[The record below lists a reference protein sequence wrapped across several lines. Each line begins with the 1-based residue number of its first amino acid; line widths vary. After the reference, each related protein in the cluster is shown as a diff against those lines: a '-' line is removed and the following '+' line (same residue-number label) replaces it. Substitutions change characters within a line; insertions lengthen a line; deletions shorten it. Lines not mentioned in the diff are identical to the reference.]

1 MYPAVKRALDVAAS
15 LLLLVVLSP
24 FMVAITL
31 LLTVTQPRHVLFC
44 QKRVGKDDKMFTIR
58 KFCTLYPSS
67 VVSVPVGGDIATPIG
82 AALRAWS
89 LDELPQLWN
98 ILMGEMS
105 FVGPRPVVPEE
116 SALLLRR
123 RQLGAVGVRP
133 GLTGLAQV
141 RGRKR
146 LNVEDKARCD
156 AYYCKQMSFSLDCYI
171 LWRTL
176 FCVHCKEGTEHKNS
190 LTNPL

>member
-1 MYPAVKRALDVAAS
+1 MYPVVKRILDIVVS
-15 LLLLVVLSP
+15 LLLL
-24 FMVAITL
+24 IL
-31 LLTVTQPRHVLFC
+31 LLPLIAAIALLLLFTQPRHVLFC
-44 QKRVGKDDKMFTIR
+44 QKRVGKNDKFFTIR

-67 VVSVPVGGDIATPIG
+67 VVAFPMGGNLATPIG

-98 ILMGEMS
+98 ILVGEMS

-116 SALLLRR
+116 SMLLLRR

-146 LNVEDKARCD
+146 LNIEDKARCD

-176 FCVHCKEGTEHKNS
+176 FCVHCKEGADEKNN
-190 LTNPL
+190 LTNKE